1 MSDDR
6 HQEAAMSRKQKKK
19 PAHWSG
25 SQMICAYFAREEG
38 LAICCRGEGPGL
50 RLRMTFDTVPGKKEW
65 AKDRC
70 ESYDYWKCP
79 LCEMIDEYEGIGEE

>member
-6 HQEAAMSRKQKKK
+6 AKRMSKKQRKK

-50 RLRMTFDTVPGKKEW
+50 RLRMTFDTVQGKKEW

-70 ESYDYWKCP
+70 ESFDYWKCP
-79 LCEMIDEYEGIGEE
+79 LCEMIDEFEGIGDE